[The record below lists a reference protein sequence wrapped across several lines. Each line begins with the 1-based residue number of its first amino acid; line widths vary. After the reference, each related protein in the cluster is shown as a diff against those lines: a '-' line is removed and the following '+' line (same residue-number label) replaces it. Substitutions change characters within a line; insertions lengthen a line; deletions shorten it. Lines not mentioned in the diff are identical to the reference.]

1 MKRPRKRLDE
11 VGPPQLRRGNGET
24 IPPCCVN
31 WTELEEA
38 PKVDI
43 VGAFDVHRKQITF
56 DYVQTDSGEV
66 HRGKIRPADRES
78 LREWLDEFTE
88 RFSGKQIAIAVEAT
102 TGWRYVV
109 EEIKRAGIEP
119 HLAEPAETK
128 SLQGRKKR
136 AKTDRLDA
144 GHLRDL
150 MVIERLP
157 ESWIP
162 PDHIQE
168 IRTLM
173 RLRHSLIE
181 ERTTHK
187 QRIHAQL
194 FHSGYPRQS
203 NLDSIE
209 GRAYLEDTHLPGA
222 ARKVVD
228 LSLAMIEHINE
239 ELAPIEKQLR
249 AYARCQ
255 AGCQALM
262 MGHYGVGELTSVA
275 LLSELGDTRRF
286 SSSKKAVRYAG
297 MDITVHSSDDRR
309 SAGKLSR
316 QGPPVLRWAAFGVAK
331 RAWRK
336 NSLDHEYYLKN
347 KERIGANRA
356 TLSIARKLI
365 RRAHHTLRELGGEAI
380 SEPVLTSGSA

>member
-1 MKRPRKRLDE
+1 
-11 VGPPQLRRGNGET
+11 
-24 IPPCCVN
+24 
-31 WTELEEA
+31 
-38 PKVDI
+38 VDI

-109 EEIKRAGIEP
+109 EEMKRAGIEP

-150 MVIERLP
+150 MVIDRLP

-181 ERTTHK
+181 EPHRGAHDS
-187 QRIHAQL
+187 QAAHPRPNLPQWLSSAE
-194 FHSGYPRQS
+194 HS
-203 NLDSIE
+203 
-209 GRAYLEDTHLPGA
+209 
-222 ARKVVD
+222 
-228 LSLAMIEHINE
+228 
-239 ELAPIEKQLR
+239 
-249 AYARCQ
+249 
-255 AGCQALM
+255 
-262 MGHYGVGELTSVA
+262 
-275 LLSELGDTRRF
+275 
-286 SSSKKAVRYAG
+286 
-297 MDITVHSSDDRR
+297 
-309 SAGKLSR
+309 
-316 QGPPVLRWAAFGVAK
+316 
-331 RAWRK
+331 
-336 NSLDHEYYLKN
+336 
-347 KERIGANRA
+347 
-356 TLSIARKLI
+356 
-365 RRAHHTLRELGGEAI
+365 
-380 SEPVLTSGSA
+380 

>member
-1 MKRPRKRLDE
+1 M
-11 VGPPQLRRGNGET
+11 
-24 IPPCCVN
+24 
-31 WTELEEA
+31 
-38 PKVDI
+38 DI
-43 VGAFDVHRKQITF
+43 VGGFDVHRKQITF
-56 DYVQTDSGEV
+56 DYVEMDSGEV

-78 LREWLDEFTE
+78 LREWLNEFTE
-88 RFSGKQIAIAVEAT
+88 RFSGKRIAIAVEAA
-102 TGWRYVV
+102 TGWRYVIEELQRVGV
-109 EEIKRAGIEP
+109 EPR
-119 HLAEPAETK
+119 LAEPAETK
-128 SLQGRKKR
+128 ALRGRKKR

-150 MVIERLP
+150 MVIDRLP

-194 FHSGYPRQS
+194 FHNGYPRQS

-209 GRAYLEDTHLPGA
+209 GRAHLEDMELPGA

-239 ELAPIEKQLR
+239 ELAPIEKELR
-249 AYARCQ
+249 AYARSQ
-255 AGCQALM
+255 AGCKALM
-262 MGHYGVGELTSVA
+262 MTHYGVGELTSVA

-297 MDITVHSSDDRR
+297 MDIKPSTVPTTNGRR
-309 SAGKLSR
+309 ASSAGRVRRYSGGRPSR
-316 QGPPVLRWAAFGVAK
+316 RPRGPGGRTRPIMGTTYGTRNA
-331 RAWRK
+331 
-336 NSLDHEYYLKN
+336 S
-347 KERIGANRA
+347 ERTGRLCPSPA
-356 TLSIARKLI
+356 S
-365 RRAHHTLRELGGEAI
+365 
-380 SEPVLTSGSA
+380 

>member
-1 MKRPRKRLDE
+1 M
-11 VGPPQLRRGNGET
+11 
-24 IPPCCVN
+24 
-31 WTELEEA
+31 
-38 PKVDI
+38 DI
-43 VGAFDVHRKQITF
+43 VGGLDVHRKQITF
-56 DYVQTDSGEV
+56 DYIEMESGEL
-66 HRGKIRPADRES
+66 HRGKIRPATRQS

-88 RFSGKQIAIAVEAT
+88 QFSGKQIAIAVEAT
-102 TGWRYVV
+102 TGWRYGL
-109 EEIKRAGIEP
+109 EELRRAGIEP

-150 MVIERLP
+150 MGIERLP
-157 ESWIP
+157 ESWIA

-194 FHSGYPRQS
+194 FHNGYPQQK
-203 NLDSIE
+203 NLDSME
-209 GRAYLEDTHLPGA
+209 GRAHLEEMKLPGA
-222 ARKVVD
+222 ARQVVD

-239 ELAPIEKQLR
+239 ELEPIEAELR
-249 AYARCQ
+249 AYARSQ

-262 MGHYGVGELTSVA
+262 KHYGVGELTSVA

-286 SSSKKAVRYAG
+286 SSSKQAVRYAG
-297 MDITVHSSDDRR
+297 LDITVHSSDEKRA
-309 SAGKLSR
+309 AGKLSR
-316 QGPPVLRWAAFGVAK
+316 QGPPVLRWAAYEVAK
-331 RAWRK
+331 RACGEE
-336 NSLDHEYYLKN
+336 SLEERLTRSRVLPKEQGAHRCQSGGSLHCPQADPASTPHLTGAGRGGHKRAN
-347 KERIGANRA
+347 KRQ
-356 TLSIARKLI
+356 
-365 RRAHHTLRELGGEAI
+365 
-380 SEPVLTSGSA
+380 

>member
-1 MKRPRKRLDE
+1 M
-11 VGPPQLRRGNGET
+11 
-24 IPPCCVN
+24 
-31 WTELEEA
+31 
-38 PKVDI
+38 DI
-43 VGAFDVHRKQITF
+43 LGGFDVHRKQITF
-56 DYVQTDSGEV
+56 DYMEMESGEV
-66 HRGKIRPADRES
+66 HRGKIRPANRES
-78 LREWLDEFTE
+78 LREWLESFAE
-88 RFSGKQIAIAVEAT
+88 QFSEHEAAIAVEAT

-109 EEIKRAGIEP
+109 EELRRAGVEP
-119 HLAEPAETK
+119 HLAEPAETQ

-150 MVIERLP
+150 MVIDRLP

-194 FHSGYPRQS
+194 FHNGYPQQK
-203 NLDSIE
+203 NLDSTT
-209 GRAYLEDTHLPGA
+209 GRAQLEEMELPAA
-222 ARKVVD
+222 ARQVVD
-228 LSLAMIEHINE
+228 LSLAMIDHINE
-239 ELAPIEKQLR
+239 ELEPVETELK
-249 AYARCQ
+249 AYARSQ
-255 AGCQALM
+255 AGCQAL

-297 MDITVHSSDDRR
+297 FDITVHSSDDKR
-309 SAGKLSR
+309 ATGKLSR
-316 QGPPVLRWAAFGVAK
+316 QGPPVLRWAAFEVAK

-336 NSLDHEYYLKN
+336 NSPDHEYYLQN
-347 KERIGANRA
+347 KERIGSNRA
-356 TLSIARKLI
+356 SLSIARKLI
-365 RRAHHTLRELGGEAI
+365 RRAHHTLRELGEEAI
-380 SEPVLTSGSA
+380 SEPVYASSSA

>member
-1 MKRPRKRLDE
+1 M
-11 VGPPQLRRGNGET
+11 
-24 IPPCCVN
+24 
-31 WTELEEA
+31 
-38 PKVDI
+38 DI
-43 VGAFDVHRKQITF
+43 VGGFDVHRKQITF
-56 DYVQTDSGEV
+56 DYIEMDSGEV
-66 HRGKIRPADRES
+66 HRGKIRPATRQS
-78 LREWLDEFTE
+78 LREWLDEFTQ
-88 RFSGKQIAIAVEAT
+88 RFSGKQIAVEAT

-109 EEIKRAGIEP
+109 EEMKRAGIEP

-150 MVIERLP
+150 MVIDRLP

-173 RLRHSLIE
+173 RFRHSLIE
-181 ERTTHK
+181 ERTTHM

-194 FHSGYPRQS
+194 FHNGYPQIN

-209 GRAYLEDTHLPGA
+209 GRAHLEDMELPAA

-228 LSLAMIEHINE
+228 LSLAMFEHINE
-239 ELAPIEKQLR
+239 ELAPIEKELR
-249 AYARCQ
+249 AYARSQ
-255 AGCQALM
+255 AGCKALM
-262 MGHYGVGELTSVA
+262 THYGVGELASVA
-275 LLSELGDTRRF
+275 LLSELGDARRF

-297 MDITVHSSDDRR
+297 MDITVHSSDDKW
-309 SAGKLSR
+309 AGKLSR
-316 QGPPVLRWAAFGVAK
+316 QGPPTLRWAAFEVAK

-336 NSLDHEYYLKN
+336 SSPDHEYYLRT

-356 TLSIARKLI
+356 ALSIARKLI
-365 RRAHHTLRELGGEAI
+365 RRAHHTLRELGEEAI
-380 SEPVLTSGSA
+380 SEPVLTSESA

>member
-1 MKRPRKRLDE
+1 
-11 VGPPQLRRGNGET
+11 
-24 IPPCCVN
+24 
-31 WTELEEA
+31 
-38 PKVDI
+38 VDI
-43 VGAFDVHRKQITF
+43 LGGFDVHRKQITF
-56 DYVQTDSGEV
+56 DYIEMESGEV
-66 HRGKIRPADRES
+66 HRGKIRPTIRQS

-88 RFSGKQIAIAVEAT
+88 RFSAKQIAIAVEAT

-150 MVIERLP
+150 MVIDRLP

-162 PDHIQE
+162 PDHIQQ

-194 FHSGYPRQS
+194 FHNGYPQQS

-209 GRAYLEDTHLPGA
+209 GRAHLEDTELPTA

-239 ELAPIEKQLR
+239 ELAPIEKELR
-249 AYARCQ
+249 AYARSQ
-255 AGCQALM
+255 AGCKALM
-262 MGHYGVGELTSVA
+262 MAHYGVGELTSVA

-286 SSSKKAVRYAG
+286 WSSKKAVRYAG
-297 MDITVHSSDDRR
+297 MDVTVHSSDDKRA
-309 SAGKLSR
+309 AGKL
-316 QGPPVLRWAAFGVAK
+316 
-331 RAWRK
+331 RAGRV
-336 NSLDHEYYLKN
+336 
-347 KERIGANRA
+347 
-356 TLSIARKLI
+356 
-365 RRAHHTLRELGGEAI
+365 RRY
-380 SEPVLTSGSA
+380 

>member
-1 MKRPRKRLDE
+1 M
-11 VGPPQLRRGNGET
+11 
-24 IPPCCVN
+24 
-31 WTELEEA
+31 
-38 PKVDI
+38 DI
-43 VGAFDVHRKQITF
+43 VGGFDVHRKQITF
-56 DYVQTDSGEV
+56 DYIEMETGEL
-66 HRGKIRPADRES
+66 HRGKIRPATREN
-78 LREWLDEFTE
+78 LRNWLSQFSE
-88 RFSGKQIAIAVEAT
+88 RFAGKQAAIAVEAT
-102 TGWRYVV
+102 TGWRYVI
-109 EEIKRAGIEP
+109 EELRRAGVEP

-150 MVIERLP
+150 MVIDRLP

-162 PDHIQE
+162 PHHIQE

-194 FHSGYPRQS
+194 FHNGYPQQK
-203 NLDSIE
+203 NLDSTE
-209 GRAYLEDTHLPGA
+209 GRTHLEEMELPAA
-222 ARKVVD
+222 ARQVVD
-228 LSLAMIEHINE
+228 LSLAMIDHINE
-239 ELAPIEKQLR
+239 ELEPIDAQLR

-262 MGHYGVGELTSVA
+262 KHYGVGELTSVA

-286 SSSKKAVRYAG
+286 SSSRKAVRYAG
-297 MDITVHSSDDRR
+297 LDITVHSSDDKRA
-309 SAGKLSR
+309 AGKLSR
-316 QGPPVLRWAAFGVAK
+316 QGPPTLRWAAFEVAK

-336 NSLDHEYYLKN
+336 SSPDHDYYLKN

-356 TLSIARKLI
+356 ALSIARKLI
-365 RRAHHTLRELGGEAI
+365 RRAHHTLRELGEEAI
-380 SEPVLTSGSA
+380 SEPVLTSSCV

>member
-1 MKRPRKRLDE
+1 
-11 VGPPQLRRGNGET
+11 
-24 IPPCCVN
+24 
-31 WTELEEA
+31 
-38 PKVDI
+38 VDI

-56 DYVQTDSGEV
+56 DNVQTDSGEV

-88 RFSGKQIAIAVEAT
+88 WFSGKQIAIAVEAT

-119 HLAEPAETK
+119 HLAEPAETN

-194 FHSGYPRQS
+194 FHNGYPRQS

-209 GRAYLEDTHLPGA
+209 GRAHLEDMELPGA

-228 LSLAMIEHINE
+228 LSLAMIDHINE
-239 ELAPIEKQLR
+239 ELEPVEKELR
-249 AYARCQ
+249 TYARSQ
-255 AGCQALM
+255 AGCKALM
-262 MGHYGVGELTSVA
+262 AHYGVGELTSSGRCFRSSAIPDASQV
-275 LLSELGDTRRF
+275 RR
-286 SSSKKAVRYAG
+286 
-297 MDITVHSSDDRR
+297 RR
-309 SAGKLSR
+309 CVTLVWTSPSAAPTTGGRRASSAGR
-316 QGPPVLRWAAFGVAK
+316 VHR
-331 RAWRK
+331 
-336 NSLDHEYYLKN
+336 H
-347 KERIGANRA
+347 
-356 TLSIARKLI
+356 
-365 RRAHHTLRELGGEAI
+365 
-380 SEPVLTSGSA
+380 

>member
-1 MKRPRKRLDE
+1 MID
-11 VGPPQLRRGNGET
+11 
-24 IPPCCVN
+24 
-31 WTELEEA
+31 
-38 PKVDI
+38 
-43 VGAFDVHRKQITF
+43 
-56 DYVQTDSGEV
+56 
-66 HRGKIRPADRES
+66 
-78 LREWLDEFTE
+78 
-88 RFSGKQIAIAVEAT
+88 
-102 TGWRYVV
+102 
-109 EEIKRAGIEP
+109 
-119 HLAEPAETK
+119 
-128 SLQGRKKR
+128 
-136 AKTDRLDA
+136 
-144 GHLRDL
+144 
-150 MVIERLP
+150 RLP

-173 RLRHSLIE
+173 RLCLSLIE

-194 FHSGYPRQS
+194 FHNGYPQIS

-209 GRAYLEDTHLPGA
+209 GRAHLEDMELPAA

-239 ELAPIEKQLR
+239 ELEPVERELR
-249 AYARCQ
+249 AYARSQ
-255 AGCQALM
+255 AGCKELM
-262 MGHYGVGELTSVA
+262 MAHYGVGELTSVA

-297 MDITVHSSDDRR
+297 LDVTVRSSDDRR
-309 SAGKLSR
+309 AAGKLSR
-316 QGPPVLRWAAFGVAK
+316 QGPPTLRWAAFEVAK

-336 NSLDHEYYLKN
+336 ASPDHEYYLKN

-365 RRAHHTLRELGGEAI
+365 RRAHHTLRELGEEAMGEP
-380 SEPVLTSGSA
+380 EFPTSSA